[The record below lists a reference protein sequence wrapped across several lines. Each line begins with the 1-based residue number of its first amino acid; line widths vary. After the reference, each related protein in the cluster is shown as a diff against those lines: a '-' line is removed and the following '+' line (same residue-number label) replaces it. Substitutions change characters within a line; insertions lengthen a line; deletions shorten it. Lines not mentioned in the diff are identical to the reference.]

1 MDLFVIVKNKVKIQR
16 HTLMKIISKN
26 LSGFIINI
34 DHNWNRV
41 VEYRTHILLESVI
54 RSRSKEI
61 WFSVINTFL

>member
-1 MDLFVIVKNKVKIQR
+1 
-16 HTLMKIISKN
+16 MKIISKN

-34 DHNWNRV
+34 DHNWNRA